1 MSTNRVSGRDLRIFL
16 DKEGGTDVKT
26 AKTILYAT
34 SCELSITGQTEKSID
49 KDSPKTGIT
58 ELSSTEW
65 TMTTNNLVSS
75 DLADFDALIDKL
87 QDGTEVTVAFCLV
100 SNASDEG
107 VDTVSAWNAGKGRFG
122 KAVITNFSSSAPAE
136 GKATFTATFTGNG
149 KLRKYTPEDV

>member
-1 MSTNRVSGRDLRIFL
+1 MSTTRVSGRDLRIFL
-16 DKEGGTDVKT
+16 DKAGGADVAA
-26 AKTILYAT
+26 AKSILYAT
-34 SCELSITGQTEKSID
+34 SCDLSITGQTEKSID

-75 DLADFDALIDKL
+75 DLEDFDALIDKL

-100 SNASDEG
+100 SNASADG
-107 VDTVSAWNAGKGRFG
+107 LDAVSAWKAGKGRWG
-122 KAVITNFSSSAPAE
+122 KAVVTNFSSSAPAE

-149 KLRKYTPEDV
+149 KLQKYTPSGL